1 MSFSRTESSPNPF
14 VFFFEDF
21 GSANTLLT
29 IFENEKRKSTQP
41 PITFTVENKLI
52 LKKNTMKFLFNL
64 ALFSM
69 LGAAM
74 ANLADPLEVSGMKAG
89 RIMRL
94 KEPRAPYSHT
104 NDSIL
109 YFSMN
114 F

>member
-1 MSFSRTESSPNPF
+1 
-14 VFFFEDF
+14 
-21 GSANTLLT
+21 
-29 IFENEKRKSTQP
+29 
-41 PITFTVENKLI
+41 
-52 LKKNTMKFLFNL
+52 MKFLFNL

-74 ANLADPLEVSGMKAG
+74 ANLADPLSVSGMKAG

-114 F
+114 L